1 MHPPVP
7 EEPALRTRPSPRPLS
22 AALALLLCAAA
33 CTGGGGS
40 HDATDEVPGARPGAA
55 GVGDRLFPGLGNGGY
70 DVTRYRLTLDYA
82 PDSHRLKGTAELT
95 ARTTRALSS
104 LNLDLAGLRVRGATV
119 DGEPARTARTGTEL
133 RLTPTA
139 ALPKGRT
146 FKATIVYDGRPRT
159 ISDPDGS
166 EEGWIGT
173 EDGAVG
179 LGEPTG
185 SMAWFPGNHHPS
197 DKAAY
202 DITVTVPRGYTAV
215 SNGELAGRA
224 EHGDRTTFH
233 WRTAE
238 PMASYLATLA
248 IDDFDIHTTTTDG
261 TLPQYVAVDPE
272 LADRAAGLPDQVTE
286 VIDWETRTF
295 GRYPFSSTGAI
306 VADLPD
312 LGYALETQTK
322 PLFPSPPG
330 EALLVHE
337 LAHQWF
343 GDSVTPRAWTDMWLN
358 EGFATYAEWLWEE
371 DHDGRT
377 AQEVFDD
384 FYDGTDDESEG
395 IWAFPPAS
403 PPSAGRVSDPP
414 VYGRGAM
421 VLHKVRE
428 AVGDKTFFAILRAWT
443 RDHRHGNADTRQ
455 FIALCEK
462 KAGQDLQDLFDVW
475 LYGDGKPASA
485 TSPPR

>member
-1 MHPPVP
+1 V
-7 EEPALRTRPSPRPLS
+7 RTRPTPRQLP
-22 AALALLLCAAA
+22 AALALLLCAA
-33 CTGGGGS
+33 CTGGAG
-40 HDATDEVPGARPGAA
+40 ATDADDHTPGARPGAA
-55 GVGDRLFPGLGNGGY
+55 GVGDPLFPKLGNGGY
-70 DVTRYRLTLDYA
+70 DVSRYRLTLDYA

-95 ARTTRALSS
+95 ARTTRALTSFH
-104 LNLDLAGLRVRGATV
+104 LDLAGLRVREATV
-119 DGEPARTARTGTEL
+119 DGRPAKTARSGTEL
-133 RLTPTA
+133 TLTPAA

-146 FKATIVYDGRPRT
+146 FKATVVYDGKPKT
-159 ISDPDGS
+159 ITDPDGS
-166 EEGWIGT
+166 EEGWIKAA
-173 EDGAVG
+173 DGAVG
-179 LGEPTG
+179 VGEPTG

-202 DITVTVPRGYTAV
+202 DITVTVPQGYTAV
-215 SNGELAGRA
+215 SNGELTLRS
-224 EHGDRTTFH
+224 EHGDHTTFRWH
-233 WRTAE
+233 TGE

-248 IDDFDIHTTTTDG
+248 VDDFDIHTTTTDG

-272 LADRAAGLPDQVTE
+272 LADRAADVPDQVTE
-286 VIDWETRTF
+286 VIDWETQTF
-295 GRYPFSSTGAI
+295 GPYPFSSTGAI

-322 PLFPSPPG
+322 PLFASPPS
-330 EALLVHE
+330 EPLIVHE

-343 GDSVTPRAWTDMWLN
+343 GNSVTPRTWKDMWLN

-371 DHDGRT
+371 DHDGVGRT
-377 AQEVFDD
+377 AQEIFDD

-395 IWAFPPAS
+395 IWDFPPAD

-443 RDHRHGNADTRQ
+443 RDHRHGNADTAQ

-462 KAGQDLQDLFDVW
+462 KSGKDLDDLFDVW
-475 LYGDGKPASA
+475 LYADGKPKK
-485 TSPPR
+485 P

>member
-1 MHPPVP
+1 M
-7 EEPALRTRPSPRPLS
+7 RTRPSPRPLP
-22 AALALLLCAAA
+22 AALALLLCAA
-33 CTGGGGS
+33 CTGGAGAK
-40 HDATDEVPGARPGAA
+40 DAADDVPGARPGAA
-55 GVGDRLFPGLGNGGY
+55 GVGDPLFPKLGNGGY
-70 DVTRYRLTLDYA
+70 DVSRYRLTLDYA

-95 ARTTRALSS
+95 ARTTHALTSFH
-104 LNLDLAGLRVRGATV
+104 LDLAGLRVHEATV
-119 DGEPARTARTGTEL
+119 DGRPAKTVRTGTEL
-133 RLTPTA
+133 TLTPAA

-146 FKATIVYDGRPRT
+146 FKATIVYDGEPKT
-159 ISDPDGS
+159 LSDPDGS
-166 EEGWIGT
+166 EEGWIRSA
-173 EDGAVG
+173 DGAVG
-179 LGEPTG
+179 VGEPTG

-202 DITVTVPRGYTAV
+202 DITITVPQGYTAV
-215 SNGELAGRA
+215 SNGELTLRS
-224 EHGDRTTFH
+224 EHGDHTTFRWH
-233 WRTAE
+233 TGE
-238 PMASYLATLA
+238 PMASYLATVA
-248 IDDFDIHTTTTDG
+248 VDDFDIHTTTTDG

-272 LADRAAGLPDQVTE
+272 LADRAADVPDQVTE

-295 GRYPFSSTGAI
+295 GPYPFSSTGAI

-322 PLFPSPPG
+322 PLYPSPPS
-330 EALLVHE
+330 EPLLVHE

-343 GDSVTPRAWTDMWLN
+343 GNSVTPRTWKDMWLN
-358 EGFATYAEWLWEE
+358 EGFATYTEWLWEE
-371 DHDGRT
+371 GHDEDGRT
-377 AQEVFDD
+377 AQEIFDD

-395 IWAFPPAS
+395 IWDFPPAD

-443 RDHRHGNADTRQ
+443 RDHRHGNADTAQ

-462 KAGQDLQDLFDVW
+462 KSGKDLQDLFDVW
-475 LYGDGKPASA
+475 LYGDGKPKK
-485 TSPPR
+485 P

>member
-1 MHPPVP
+1 M
-7 EEPALRTRPSPRPLS
+7 RTRPTPRPLP
-22 AALALLLCAAA
+22 AALALLLCAA
-33 CTGGGGS
+33 CTGGAGAK
-40 HDATDEVPGARPGAA
+40 DAAGHAPGVSGARPGTA
-55 GVGDRLFPGLGNGGY
+55 GVGDPLFPELGNGGY
-70 DVTRYRLTLDYA
+70 DVSRYRLTLDYA

-95 ARTTRALSS
+95 ARTTRALTSFH
-104 LNLDLAGLRVRGATV
+104 LDLAGLRVREATV
-119 DGEPARTARTGTEL
+119 DGRPARTARSGTEL
-133 RLTPTA
+133 TLTPAA

-146 FKATIVYDGRPRT
+146 FKTTVVYDGKPKT
-159 ISDPDGS
+159 ITDPDGS
-166 EEGWIGT
+166 EEGWIKSA
-173 EDGAVG
+173 DGAVAV
-179 LGEPTG
+179 GEPTG

-202 DITVTVPRGYTAV
+202 DITITVPEGYTAV
-215 SNGELAGRA
+215 SNGELTQRG
-224 EHGDRTTFH
+224 EHGDHTTFRWH
-233 WRTAE
+233 TGE
-238 PMASYLATLA
+238 PMASYLATVA

-261 TLPQYVAVDPE
+261 TLPQYVAVEPE
-272 LADRAAGLPDQVTE
+272 LADRATDVPDQVTD

-295 GRYPFSSTGAI
+295 GPYPFSSTGAI

-322 PLFPSPPG
+322 PLYPSPPS
-330 EALLVHE
+330 EPLIVHE

-343 GDSVTPRAWTDMWLN
+343 GNSVTPRTWKDMWLN

-377 AQEVFDD
+377 TQEIFDD
-384 FYDGTDDESEG
+384 FYDGTDDESED
-395 IWAFPPAS
+395 IWDFPPAA

-443 RDHRHGNADTRQ
+443 RDHRHGNVDTAQ
-455 FIALCEK
+455 YIALCEK
-462 KAGQDLQDLFDVW
+462 KSGKDLKDLFDVW
-475 LYGDGKPASA
+475 LYADSKPKK
-485 TSPPR
+485 P